1 MMKTVEI
8 HTDGACRHNP
18 GPGGWGALM
27 DFGDKTQELYGGDE
41 ITTNNKMELTAVIK
55 ALEYL
60 TEPHQIV
67 LTTDSKY
74 VIGGINDWMDN
85 WKKRGW
91 RNAKGEPVKNKEL
104 WLQLDQLVSKHKIE
118 WQWVKGHSGD
128 IGNETADMLSNRGID
143 EL

>member
-1 MMKTVEI
+1 MY
-8 HTDGACRHNP
+8 TDGACKGNP
-18 GPGGWGALM
+18 GIGGWGVYVL
-27 DFGDKTQELYGGDE
+27 GRNDE
-41 ITTNNKMELTAVIK
+41 IDLNGFDLNTTNNKMELTAVIK

-128 IGNETADMLSNRGID
+128 IGNETADMLANRGID

>member
-1 MMKTVEI
+1 MVVTNQQQEKIV
-8 HTDGACRHNP
+8 HLYTDGACLGNP

-74 VIGGINDWMDN
+74 VMDGITSWIEN
-85 WKKRGW
+85 WKK
-91 RNAKGEPVKNKEL
+91 NN
-104 WLQLDQLVSKHKIE
+104 
-118 WQWVKGHSGD
+118 
-128 IGNETADMLSNRGID
+128 
-143 EL
+143 

>member
-1 MMKTVEI
+1 MKTVEI

-74 VIGGINDWMDN
+74 VIGGIND
-85 WKKRGW
+85 
-91 RNAKGEPVKNKEL
+91 KEL

-128 IGNETADMLSNRGID
+128 IGNETADMLANRGID